1 MKRDDWV
8 FDYTAAKLAEAAV
21 AKKATH
27 EKKKEWWESKKSEV
41 MTKVRESGIEVRD
54 SVASS
59 YSNTKGNFGPQ
70 IEVDAGMQRDLTECQ
85 QKILEH
91 DRLVRDYD
99 GWVQALTANP
109 EARLSLDHD
118 DYLFFF
124 GA

>member
-1 MKRDDWV
+1 MKRDDWT
-8 FDYTAAKLAEAAV
+8 FDYTAAKLAEAATN
-21 AKKATH
+21 KKVTH
-27 EKKKEWWESKKSEV
+27 EKKKTWWESKKAEV

-109 EARLSLDHD
+109 ESRLSLDHD